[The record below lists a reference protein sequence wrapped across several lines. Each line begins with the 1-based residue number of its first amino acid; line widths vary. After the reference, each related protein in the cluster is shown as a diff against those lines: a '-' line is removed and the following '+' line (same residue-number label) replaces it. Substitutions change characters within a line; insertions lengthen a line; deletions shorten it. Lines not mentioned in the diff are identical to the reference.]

1 MKIGIALYRDVPYE
15 VREIL
20 KYWGD
25 PISEGEYKKIELPD
39 RVIREL
45 QDAMNDFVGALE
57 VPYRRFTG
65 SDDPV
70 LKSKRIWEKQ
80 ASQADE
86 DSKRLYRRGN
96 GRERERE
103 CDKQREA

>member
-1 MKIGIALYRDVPYE
+1 MRIGIALYPGVPYE

-20 KYWGD
+20 KYWGG
-25 PISEGEYKKIELPD
+25 PVAEGEYKKVELPD

-45 QDAMNDFVGALE
+45 QNAMNDFVGALE
-57 VPYRRFTG
+57 VPYQRFTG

-70 LKSKRIWEKQ
+70 LKSRRIWHKQ

-96 GRERERE
+96 GRDER
-103 CDKQREA
+103 KKEAADDG